1 MDQVKKFFEVV
12 RKFCSPTAQK
22 RAHPPEG
29 NLPSP
34 SQPDLEL
41 DQDMLLDLD
50 MAPLEERENCEEAQR
65 IFDQGLVHSPH
76 YFSLSPPPP
85 PPPFLISYPPPPPPP
100 HYIGPPLALKARA
113 REEQPKY
120 FPYPSRSDFKVAQ
133 LKRRAKLKRFQL
145 DAVLDTFLD
154 DGFDVGELVV
164 TKSKDLEALEQNL
177 SGREVAL
184 LSFSFFFLLP
194 PFFSKLLSLA
204 DLCEDVISS

>member
-1 MDQVKKFFEVV
+1 V
-12 RKFCSPTAQK
+12 R
-22 RAHPPEG
+22 R
-29 NLPSP
+29 L
-34 SQPDLEL
+34 
-41 DQDMLLDLD
+41 
-50 MAPLEERENCEEAQR
+50 RE
-65 IFDQGLVHSPH
+65 
-76 YFSLSPPPP
+76 
-85 PPPFLISYPPPPPPP
+85 FLIKVWSIPHAIFHCHPPPPPPP

-184 LSFSFFFLLP
+184 LSFLSFFFFFFFLLSFSFFFLLP

>member
-65 IFDQGLVHSPH
+65 IFDQGLVHSPR
-76 YFSLSPPPP
+76 YFSLSPPSPAAA
-85 PPPFLISYPPPPPPP
+85 
-100 HYIGPPLALKARA
+100 ALH
-113 REEQPKY
+113 
-120 FPYPSRSDFKVAQ
+120 RSSSCSESSCQ
-133 LKRRAKLKRFQL
+133 GGTAKI
-145 DAVLDTFLD
+145 
-154 DGFDVGELVV
+154 
-164 TKSKDLEALEQNL
+164 
-177 SGREVAL
+177 
-184 LSFSFFFLLP
+184 LP
-194 PFFSKLLSLA
+194 LSLK
-204 DLCEDVISS
+204 E

>member
-1 MDQVKKFFEVV
+1 M
-12 RKFCSPTAQK
+12 
-22 RAHPPEG
+22 
-29 NLPSP
+29 
-34 SQPDLEL
+34 
-41 DQDMLLDLD
+41 
-50 MAPLEERENCEEAQR
+50 
-65 IFDQGLVHSPH
+65 
-76 YFSLSPPPP
+76 
-85 PPPFLISYPPPPPPP
+85 
-100 HYIGPPLALKARA
+100 
-113 REEQPKY
+113 
-120 FPYPSRSDFKVAQ
+120 AQ

-177 SGREVAL
+177 SGRVVALLSFLSFFFFFFFL